1 MSAKHEK
8 FLKFGLA
15 EGCHL
20 LYKESSQ
27 LLYCPYNRPS
37 FKNTLVGVSY
47 VGKMREIML
56 VTLSSISKFLEKPWK
71 IL

>member
-1 MSAKHEK
+1 MSAKDEK

-27 LLYCPYNRPS
+27 LLYVSYNRAI
-37 FKNTLVGVSY
+37 F
-47 VGKMREIML
+47 
-56 VTLSSISKFLEKPWK
+56 
-71 IL
+71 